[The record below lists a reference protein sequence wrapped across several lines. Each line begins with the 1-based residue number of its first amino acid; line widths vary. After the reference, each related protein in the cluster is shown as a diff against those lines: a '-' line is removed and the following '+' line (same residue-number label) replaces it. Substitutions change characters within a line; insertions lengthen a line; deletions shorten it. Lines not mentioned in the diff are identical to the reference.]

1 MTANK
6 IQWKT
11 LDDSSDVERQSIVE
25 TDSVVQLQQQ
35 RIRVFRFD
43 YTASQALFM

>member
-6 IQWKT
+6 IQWKP
-11 LDDSSDVERQSIVE
+11 LDDSSDVKRQSIVE

-35 RIRVFRFD
+35 RIRVFRFN
-43 YTASQALFM
+43 YTASKALLT

>member
-11 LDDSSDVERQSIVE
+11 LDDSSDVKRQSIVE

-35 RIRVFRFD
+35 RISVFRFN
-43 YTASQALFM
+43 YTANQALFM